1 MEDFLLLEQ
10 QFNAEELAIRN
21 KVREF
26 VRNHAIPKMASSFEN
41 ATSMREFIPDLAQ
54 LGLLGMTLPK
64 EYGGHAQNY
73 ISYGLVC
80 QELEYG
86 DSSLRSFFSVQ
97 NSLCMYPIMM
107 FGTDAQKEYWLP
119 KMAKGEAI
127 GCFGLTEID
136 AGSDPAS
143 LTTTATEIDG
153 GFELNGSK
161 KWITN
166 APFADIAIIW
176 AKTING
182 IEAFLVEKDT
192 PGFTTKVIEHKMSL
206 RTSMTGEITL
216 NACKIP
222 HSNRLPGTSK
232 GLVTALEC
240 LTQARFGIA
249 WGTIGS
255 AMACFDTALDYCKN
269 RKQFNK
275 SLASFQLIQKSL
287 SEMFTEITKAQCMNL
302 QIAKLKDAN
311 LANFAMVSMAKMN
324 ACREALKIA
333 RLARD
338 LLGANGITLNYPVIR
353 HMQNLEAVSTYEG
366 TDNIHH
372 LILGKYITGIN
383 AFL

>member
-41 ATSMREFIPDLAQ
+41 ATSMREFIPELAH

-143 LTTTATEIDG
+143 LTTTATEIGG

-216 NACKIP
+216 KACKIP
-222 HSNRLPGTSK
+222 NNNRLPGTSK

-275 SLASFQLIQKSL
+275 LLASFQLIQKSL

-311 LANFAMVSMAKMN
+311 LANFAMISMAKMN
-324 ACREALKIA
+324 ACREALKVA
-333 RLARD
+333 RQARD

-383 AFL
+383 AFV